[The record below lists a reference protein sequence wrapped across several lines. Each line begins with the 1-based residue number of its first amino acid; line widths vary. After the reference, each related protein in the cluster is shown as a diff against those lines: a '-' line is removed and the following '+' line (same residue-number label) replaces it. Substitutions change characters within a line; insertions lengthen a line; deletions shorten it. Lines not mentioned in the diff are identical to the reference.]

1 MCISELCLHLHLTRL
16 FRSKSLKLCEKLIG
30 VYKTGRMLKRGIGSF
45 TNPEETAIWIYIVFC
60 LLLWFQTAGSEILFN
75 GRRAFIHRY
84 ALCFCK
90 FLTAFLSGCK
100 STDFSLM
107 CLLCLHFFYPSLL
120 PPRCK
125 MFQTFISTLVEAL
138 SGTMSCGYDFSLILW
153 FPAVTNSSSLRSMF
167 SSRKFHTSCR
177 LLLTVSAV

>member
-16 FRSKSLKLCEKLIG
+16 LRSKSLKLCEKLIG

-75 GRRAFIHRY
+75 ERRAFIHRY

-100 STDFSLM
+100 PTDFS
-107 CLLCLHFFYPSLL
+107 HVSY
-120 PPRCK
+120 
-125 MFQTFISTLVEAL
+125 
-138 SGTMSCGYDFSLILW
+138 ILE
-153 FPAVTNSSSLRSMF
+153 
-167 SSRKFHTSCR
+167 
-177 LLLTVSAV
+177 LLLSFSVTLTLQNVSDFHIDFGGSSVWYHVLWV